1 MMMITGLQ
9 HCSSR
14 MVLLSMPAVVIEEVT
29 VIHKGSNLNDA
40 LQLELPLTSSKRGPG
55 RLLIVLG
62 LID

>member
-1 MMMITGLQ
+1 
-9 HCSSR
+9 